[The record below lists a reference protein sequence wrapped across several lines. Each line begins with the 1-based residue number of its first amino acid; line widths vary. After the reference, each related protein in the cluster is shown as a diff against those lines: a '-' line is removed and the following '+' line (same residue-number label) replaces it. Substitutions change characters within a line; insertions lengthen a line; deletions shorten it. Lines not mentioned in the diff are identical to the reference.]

1 MKRSCRVLRNT
12 LALSQ
17 RLAGGVCA
25 TASASPGSRGVTCK
39 IVGSRALLHAYWLR
53 LSGICLFHQVLTCD
67 QI

>member
-1 MKRSCRVLRNT
+1 MKHSCRVLRNT

-39 IVGSRALLHAYWLR
+39 IVGSRALLHA
-53 LSGICLFHQVLTCD
+53 
-67 QI
+67 